1 MTEPT
6 GSRAEGT
13 TPDRATPATNE
24 PDWADQVTAL
34 IVDSVDRVRDRTT
47 GPLLELTKGLVQAV
61 VAVLI
66 LTPILVVAV
75 AGTVRLI
82 NWAVPGDVWI
92 AYAIM
97 GTVLVAVGIV
107 LWSRRGPLTPP
118 AR

>member
-1 MTEPT
+1 MTEPN
-6 GSRAEGT
+6 GT
-13 TPDRATPATNE
+13 PGESPTNASPATNE

-47 GPLLELTKGLVQAV
+47 GPVLELAKGLVQAV

-66 LTPILVVAV
+66 LTPILVLAV

-97 GTVLVAVGIV
+97 GALLVALGLV
-107 LWSRRGPLTPP
+107 LWSRRGPLSTPP
-118 AR
+118 G

>member
-1 MTEPT
+1 MTDPT
-6 GSRAEGT
+6 ATRGDGASA
-13 TPDRATPATNE
+13 DRPTPATNE

-34 IVDSVDRVRDRTT
+34 IVDSVDKVRDRTT
-47 GPLLELTKGLVQAV
+47 GPVLELAKGLVQAV
-61 VAVLI
+61 VAVLV

-97 GTVLVAVGIV
+97 GVLLVVLGLF
-107 LWSRRGPLTPP
+107 LWSRRGPLSPP
-118 AR
+118 R